1 MRFVKGQQFDM
12 NFETRDDVTAENY
25 IEMIRLKT
33 GVLLACSL
41 QLGAFESLATEK
53 DAKLIYEFGEKVGI
67 AFQIQ
72 DDFLDC
78 YAKQE
83 DFGKR
88 VGGDIISNK
97 KTFLMLTALEKAD
110 AQQASRIENL
120 MTSDTTDEQ
129 KVSGVLEV
137 YDELDIPT
145 AAKSAMQN
153 YFDESLAALNQIEA
167 TADLKQPL
175 VELAEMLMMRKK

>member
-1 MRFVKGQQFDM
+1 
-12 NFETRDDVTAENY
+12 
-25 IEMIRLKT
+25 
-33 GVLLACSL
+33 
-41 QLGAFESLATEK
+41 
-53 DAKLIYEFGEKVGI
+53 
-67 AFQIQ
+67 
-72 DDFLDC
+72 
-78 YAKQE
+78 
-83 DFGKR
+83 
-88 VGGDIISNK
+88 
-97 KTFLMLTALEKAD
+97 MLTALEKAD